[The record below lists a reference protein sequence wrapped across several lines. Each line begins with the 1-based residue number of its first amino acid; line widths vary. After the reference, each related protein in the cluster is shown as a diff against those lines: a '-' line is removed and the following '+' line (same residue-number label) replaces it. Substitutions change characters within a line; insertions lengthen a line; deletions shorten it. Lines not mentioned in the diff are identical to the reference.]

1 MKSIYRFCVVETVK
15 KYVEFEADNLDEA
28 NEIALRV
35 SVDKNPDSCER
46 EASLLGVESLESING
61 FPKYINGWNLEYA
74 ENMTYWK
81 KGNNSYK
88 AVSLYWLDTVRGDEG
103 YNPEGDSWVI
113 LEAYGDTVDEALE
126 ALDIMPFP
134 ISDVMPR
141 KDAEYTMLEWFKSQE
156 G

>member
-28 NEIALRV
+28 NEIALMV

-46 EASLLGVESLESING
+46 EANLLGVESLETINNY
-61 FPKYINGWNLEYA
+61 PKYINGWNLEYA
-74 ENMTYWK
+74 ENMTYCK

-88 AVSLYWLDTVRGDEG
+88 AVSLYWLDTVEGDEG
-103 YNPEGDSWVI
+103 YNPEHDSWVI